1 MKLDKTF
8 FARNTLD
15 VAKDLLGKTLVVKI
29 DGKVK
34 RGIIVE
40 TEGYMGPDDLA
51 CHGRFGKT
59 ERSKVL
65 FSGPGTVYVYLI
77 YGMYYMLNFVT
88 EKKDY
93 PSAVLIRAIEPLNEK
108 GSIKDLRKLGSG
120 PGRLTRW
127 LGITKSHNG
136 LSINGDE
143 IFVEDNGLNDFEI
156 VETTRVG
163 VEYAGYFAQK
173 PWRFYI
179 RDNEFVSR
187 K

>member
-1 MKLDKTF
+1 MKLEQNF
-8 FARNTLD
+8 FARNTIE
-15 VAKDLLGKTLVVKI
+15 VARDLLGKTLVVND

-34 RGIIVE
+34 KGIIVE
-40 TEGYMGPDDLA
+40 TEGYMGSDDLA

-65 FSGPGTVYVYLI
+65 FSESGTVYVYLI

-93 PSAVLIRAIEPLNEK
+93 PSAVLVRAIEPLDEK
-108 GSIKDLRKLGSG
+108 SSLKDLRKLGSG
-120 PGRLTRW
+120 PGCLTRW
-127 LGITKSHNG
+127 LGVTKRHNG
-136 LSINGDE
+136 LSINSE
-143 IFVEDNGLNDFEI
+143 IIIEDNGLNDFEI
-156 VETTRVG
+156 VQTARVG
-163 VEYAGYFAQK
+163 VEYAGEYAKK

-179 RDNEFVSR
+179 KDNEFVSR